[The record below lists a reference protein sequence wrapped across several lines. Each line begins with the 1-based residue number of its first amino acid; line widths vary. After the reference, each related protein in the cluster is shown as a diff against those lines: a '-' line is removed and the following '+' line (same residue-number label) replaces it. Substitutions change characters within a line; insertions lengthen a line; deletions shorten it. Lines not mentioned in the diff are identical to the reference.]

1 MEMLEETDQFQV
13 LGEKVD
19 ALIAY
24 TASLKQ
30 ENERLVEKLHIEEEK
45 TSELM
50 NEIECFKAARVNVK
64 RRVATLL
71 ERIEQVDA

>member
-1 MEMLEETDQFQV
+1 MGMLEETDQFQV

-45 TSELM
+45 TGKLM
-50 NEIECFKAARVNVK
+50 KMHS
-64 RRVATLL
+64 
-71 ERIEQVDA
+71 ERITVINFLTFGRFPAACGRDLQ